1 MQKTQSEQIST
12 TAHRK
17 VASTPYKSRKNM
29 KRPTLGEM
37 RSSQTQNMSQTP
49 ATTKAPAQKIT
60 VQKITVQKAPIKQAQ
75 MQQMPAQHVQAQQ
88 APAQQV
94 QARQAQMQ
102 HASAQQAQTQ
112 SAPMQQAQMPQAQ
125 MQQTPSQ
132 QIYPQKTPLH
142 LAIQKMSSTKA
153 QQAGMMQKSE
163 SQTAQ
168 STASMVNMAG
178 IHERMRRRAQ
188 QMQMKQQ
195 KQTAKQVKQ
204 QEIQKALKAASA
216 TPKQKKTKKSD
227 AKFHFGFGRVM
238 LAFAC
243 AAVAVFAIVYF
254 VNLNSPDISLK
265 VAAMQ
270 TGIEASYPSYIP
282 RDFSLSDITSE
293 NGRVTLNFSNPATGD
308 AYTIVEEKSS
318 WDSNALLSNYV
329 KKTYG
334 EDYTTIRENGLTI
347 YIHNSDATWV
357 NGGVVYKLQ
366 CKSGSLTKKQLR
378 AIAVSL

>member
-1 MQKTQSEQIST
+1 
-12 TAHRK
+12 
-17 VASTPYKSRKNM
+17 
-29 KRPTLGEM
+29 M
-37 RSSQTQNMSQTP
+37 RQ
-49 ATTKAPAQKIT
+49 
-60 VQKITVQKAPIKQAQ
+60 
-75 MQQMPAQHVQAQQ
+75 
-88 APAQQV
+88 
-94 QARQAQMQ
+94 
-102 HASAQQAQTQ
+102 
-112 SAPMQQAQMPQAQ
+112 
-125 MQQTPSQ
+125 
-132 QIYPQKTPLH
+132 
-142 LAIQKMSSTKA
+142 
-153 QQAGMMQKSE
+153 
-163 SQTAQ
+163 
-168 STASMVNMAG
+168 
-178 IHERMRRRAQ
+178 RAQ

-204 QEIQKALKAASA
+204 QEIQKALKAAST

-227 AKFHFGFGRVM
+227 VKFHFGFGRVM